1 LTLCFFATRQETVV
15 SKDADISVLQ
25 GRLVSMEK
33 ASFLSMEAYANS
45 FAAKD
50 AELAKVIAENK
61 DLVARLSATQKKT
74 WW

>member
-1 LTLCFFATRQETVV
+1 
-15 SKDADISVLQ
+15 
-25 GRLVSMEK
+25 MEK